1 MSRSRILNR
10 IHRTIRRQLASTV
23 PEHAFMTRREAL
35 KLGGLAL
42 GGIALGSLA
51 LPKRG
56 WASAASSA
64 PRIGIVGAGI
74 SGLTAALTLHDS
86 GVGCSIYEA
95 STRIGGRMHSDATFW
110 NQGQVSEWCGEF
122 IDTDHYLIR
131 ALAKRF
137 GLTLLDVNAADPK
150 GSVDTNYFLGAY
162 YTDLQLAE
170 DTKAIAPIVNQ
181 QVRDIGP
188 VVQYNQYTEAGYYF
202 DHISAYDWIETYV
215 PGGHSSQLGRYLDLG
230 VVTLNGLDSS
240 QQSSL
245 NLIVPFFSDERFHTQ
260 GGNDQ
265 IPFAIASALPA
276 GTMNLGWRLSAVA
289 ANSDKTVTLTFST
302 PSGTE
307 QVTFDYVILTLPF
320 SVLRNLDLTQAGF
333 DALKMTSINQLGYG
347 TNSKL
352 ILQFDQRYWNGHGAW
367 PGISDG
373 FIETDLLFQ
382 STWDSSRAELGSNGL
397 LTDYTGGTPGA
408 AYKPDGPYTTSASSA
423 KTAQY
428 AQAFLAQLEQV
439 WPGGTARYLGLA
451 NLSYPTGD
459 PNLLGSYSAYKVGQI
474 TGFAGYEGV
483 PQGSIFFG
491 GEQCSID
498 FQGYMEG
505 GAEEGRRAALQVLSA
520 VG

>member
-10 IHRTIRRQLASTV
+10 IHQTIRRQIVSTAPDHV
-23 PEHAFMTRREAL
+23 LVTRRELL

-42 GGIALGSLA
+42 GGLA
-51 LPKRG
+51 LPKLG
-56 WASAASSA
+56 WARSESRA

-86 GVGCSIYEA
+86 GVPCSIYEA

-131 ALAKRF
+131 RLAQRF
-137 GLTLLDVNAADPK
+137 GLTLVDVNAADPK
-150 GSVDTNYFLGAY
+150 GSVDTNYFRGTY
-162 YTDLQLAE
+162 YTDVELAE
-170 DTKAIAPIVNQ
+170 DMKAIAPIINQ
-181 QVRDIGP
+181 QLRQIGP
-188 VVQYNQYTEAGYYF
+188 VVLYNQYTDAGYYF

-215 PGGHSSQLGRYLDLG
+215 PGGHASRLGQYMDLS

-240 QQSSL
+240 EQSSL
-245 NLIVPFFSDERFHTQ
+245 NLIVPFFSDERFHTL

-265 IPFAIASALPA
+265 IPFAIAAALPA
-276 GTMNLGWRLSAVA
+276 GAMNLGWLLTTVA

-302 PSGTE
+302 PSGTQ

-320 SVLRNLDLTQAGF
+320 SVLRKLDLSQAGF
-333 DALKMTSINQLGYG
+333 EALKMTAINQLGYG

-373 FIETDLLFQ
+373 FVATGLPFQ
-382 STWDSSRAELGSNGL
+382 TTWDSSRAEPGSYGL

-408 AYKPDGPYTTSASSA
+408 AYQPDGPYTTSSNST

-428 AQAFLAQLEQV
+428 AQTFLAQLEQV
-439 WPGGTARYLGLA
+439 WPGATQRYQGLA

-491 GEQCSID
+491 GEQCSVN

-505 GAEEGRRAALQVLSA
+505 GAEEGRRAALEVLSA